1 MKLAFPATRAASRT
15 IGCDPSLAWDILSDY
30 VNWPEWLPL
39 VTKATQMA
47 RETNF
52 ALLELELT
60 AFPGRKVTKVT
71 AECVHAPNAKV
82 LVKSIMGQDPEF
94 VLDWT
99 VAPAG
104 TGQALVSVKCT
115 WVHTPGTIVAARSA
129 LNPDL
134 WLNALAAQAA
144 SFADDVTTAGD
155 MTTGPTDPAT
165 LLEIYETDAGLICW
179 YRGKKYQM
187 TAVS

>member
-30 VNWPEWLPL
+30 ANWPEWLPL
-39 VTKATQMA
+39 VTKTAQMA

-60 AFPGRKVTKVT
+60 AFPGRKVT

-104 TGQALVSVKCT
+104 TGQALVSVKGT
-115 WVHTPGTIVAARSA
+115 WVHTPGTIAAARRS
-129 LNPDL
+129 P
-134 WLNALAAQAA
+134 
-144 SFADDVTTAGD
+144 STRTSG
-155 MTTGPTDPAT
+155 
-165 LLEIYETDAGLICW
+165 
-179 YRGKKYQM
+179 
-187 TAVS
+187 